1 MALNVRK
8 IIIIKIS
15 LFKSCR
21 HCPHS
26 CVILIILFSLV
37 YNYKKICYME
47 NYIFEEFK
55 NIYLNFKIFISLIY
69 KDILFIYYYDY
80 LIIYIL
86 RLFYNI

>member
-1 MALNVRK
+1 
-8 IIIIKIS
+8 
-15 LFKSCR
+15 
-21 HCPHS
+21 
-26 CVILIILFSLV
+26 
-37 YNYKKICYME
+37 ME
-47 NYIFEEFK
+47 NYIFEAFK

>member
-1 MALNVRK
+1 
-8 IIIIKIS
+8 
-15 LFKSCR
+15 
-21 HCPHS
+21 
-26 CVILIILFSLV
+26 
-37 YNYKKICYME
+37 ME